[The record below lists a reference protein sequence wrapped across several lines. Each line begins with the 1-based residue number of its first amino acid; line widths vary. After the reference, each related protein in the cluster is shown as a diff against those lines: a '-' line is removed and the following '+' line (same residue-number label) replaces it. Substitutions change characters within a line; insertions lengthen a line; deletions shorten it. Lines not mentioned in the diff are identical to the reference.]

1 MTESGA
7 RTTTIQPLG
16 VDLLDAPAPSARRS
30 ATLLPIAS
38 VWHTVLVLAVISVSA
53 YRGWASVGQ
62 IRILPHRIT
71 IYQRTMLFEWLTL
84 ALVLA
89 GVWLKGSSL
98 YSVLGG
104 RWRSAGQFLRDL
116 GIGFG
121 FLIVTIVVS
130 SIAGPHRG
138 GDDSATQFLLPQ
150 SRIEMMLW
158 VLLSITAGI
167 CEEAVYRGYLQ
178 KQFMALTRNVPAGII
193 LSALV
198 FAGAHSYQGFGHAA
212 VIGVL
217 GALGGMLAYWWR
229 SVRPGMIAHAL
240 QDLLGGFL
248 RH

>member
-1 MTESGA
+1 MAQSDAKAAALLQDAEAPIESA
-7 RTTTIQPLG
+7 LPTA
-16 VDLLDAPAPSARRS
+16 APDSF
-30 ATLLPIAS
+30 LPIAS
-38 VWHTVLVLAVISVSA
+38 AWHTVIVLAVLGITA

-62 IRILPHRIT
+62 MRVLPHRVS

-84 ALVLA
+84 ALVLV

-98 YSVLGG
+98 YTVLGD
-104 RWRSAGQFLRDL
+104 RWRSAGQFFHDF
-116 GIGFG
+116 GIGFA

-130 SIAGPHRG
+130 SVANPHG
-138 GDDSATQFLLPQ
+138 SGDDVATKFLLPQ
-150 SRIEMMLW
+150 SRVEMMLW

-178 KQFMALTRNVPAGII
+178 KQFTALTRNSPAGII

-198 FAGAHSYQGFGHAA
+198 FGGGHSYQGFSHAA

-217 GALGGMLAYWWR
+217 GVLGGVLAYWRR
-229 SVRPGMIAHAL
+229 SVRPGMIAHTL

-248 RH
+248 KH